1 MEPNQSWTP
10 PPPSPP
16 PPPAPPASSSQAV
29 TALVLGILGVVCCG
43 LLAPIAWY
51 LGNQELQAIRQGR
64 APASGEGLAKAAQI
78 LGIIGTILLVLTTL
92 WVFFAGGMAILQG
105 IAANQ

>member
-10 PPPSPP
+10 PPPSP
-16 PPPAPPASSSQAV
+16 PPASSSQAV
-29 TALVLGILGVVCCG
+29 TALVLGILGIVCCG

-64 APASGEGLAKAAQI
+64 APATGEGLAKAAQI
-78 LGIIGTILLVLTTL
+78 LGIIGTILLVLTVL
-92 WVFFAGGMAILQG
+92 WIFFAGGMAILQG
-105 IAANQ
+105 IAAN